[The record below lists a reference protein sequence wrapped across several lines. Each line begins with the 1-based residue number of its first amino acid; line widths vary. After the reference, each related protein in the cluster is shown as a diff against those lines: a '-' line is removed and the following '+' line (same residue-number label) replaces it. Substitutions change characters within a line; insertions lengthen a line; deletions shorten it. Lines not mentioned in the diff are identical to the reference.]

1 MGRGM
6 LRFWLACGEY
16 FCLNWHFYKT
26 NKNNVCLTCTLHL
39 VEMKIPSL
47 STHPHADGKPGEVSQ
62 STKHFWSWTALR
74 NCHEQ
79 LTSIENC
86 VKTVENNWK
95 EKKTSNG
102 FIQLGWRNPRLP
114 KTPNRFER
122 ALFTPW
128 TRGGAIANAFSLSA
142 TNELNIFF

>member
-1 MGRGM
+1 M

-62 STKHFWSWTALR
+62 STKYFWSWTALQ
-74 NCHEQ
+74 NFHEQ
-79 LTSIENC
+79 LTSIETC

-95 EKKTSNG
+95 EKKNLMVSYSSAG
-102 FIQLGWRNPRLP
+102 VIQDSRRPQIDLRGHYLHP
-114 KTPNRFER
+114 ER
-122 ALFTPW
+122 AVELLLM
-128 TRGGAIANAFSLSA
+128 LSA
-142 TNELNIFF
+142 YQLRMN